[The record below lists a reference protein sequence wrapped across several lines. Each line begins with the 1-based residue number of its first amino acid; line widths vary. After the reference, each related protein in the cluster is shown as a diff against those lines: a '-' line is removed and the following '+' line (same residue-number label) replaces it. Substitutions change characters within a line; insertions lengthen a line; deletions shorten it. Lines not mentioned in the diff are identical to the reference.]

1 MIDDK
6 KRKFRVILEDCPVIA
21 AVKDET
27 GLKECL
33 YSESQIIF
41 LLFGDIC
48 SVGRYVEIAK
58 SAGKMVFVH
67 MDLINGLG
75 NKEVAVDFIRE
86 HTGVDGI
93 ISTKPQ
99 LVKRAK
105 ELGLFGILRI
115 FVIDSMAFGNIEKQC
130 ASLVPD
136 AVEILPGLMPK
147 IIKKLCSTVNVPIIA
162 GGLISDK
169 EDVMNALTAGAVAIS
184 VTNQRGLSFPK
195 MGKQKIMENT
205 NKCLQK

>member
-67 MDLINGLG
+67 MALINGLG

-184 VTNQRGLSFPK
+184 VTNQRVWF
-195 MGKQKIMENT
+195 M
-205 NKCLQK
+205 

>member
-75 NKEVAVDFIRE
+75 NKEVAVDFIRK

-105 ELGLFGILRI
+105 KLGLFGILRI

-169 EDVMNALTAGAVAIS
+169 EDVMNALNAGAVAIS
-184 VTNQRGLSFPK
+184 VTNQRVWF
-195 MGKQKIMENT
+195 M
-205 NKCLQK
+205 

>member
-1 MIDDK
+1 MMIDDK
-6 KRKFRVILEDCPVIA
+6 KRKFRIILEDCPVIA

-41 LLFGDIC
+41 LLFGDVC

-169 EDVMNALTAGAVAIS
+169 EDVMNALNAGAIAIS
-184 VTNQRGLSFPK
+184 VTNQRVWF
-195 MGKQKIMENT
+195 M
-205 NKCLQK
+205 

>member
-115 FVIDSMAFGNIEKQC
+115 FVIDSMAFGNIEKLC

-184 VTNQRGLSFPK
+184 VTNQRVWF
-195 MGKQKIMENT
+195 M
-205 NKCLQK
+205 

>member
-184 VTNQRGLSFPK
+184 VTNQRVWL
-195 MGKQKIMENT
+195 M
-205 NKCLQK
+205 

>member
-147 IIKKLCSTVNVPIIA
+147 IIKKLCSTVNVPVIA

-169 EDVMNALTAGAVAIS
+169 EDVMNALNAGAVAIS
-184 VTNQRGLSFPK
+184 VTNQRVWF
-195 MGKQKIMENT
+195 M
-205 NKCLQK
+205 

>member
-169 EDVMNALTAGAVAIS
+169 KDVMNALNAGAVAIS
-184 VTNQRGLSFPK
+184 VTNQRVWF
-195 MGKQKIMENT
+195 M
-205 NKCLQK
+205 

>member
-169 EDVMNALTAGAVAIS
+169 EDVMNALNAGAIAIS
-184 VTNQRGLSFPK
+184 VTNQRVWF
-195 MGKQKIMENT
+195 M
-205 NKCLQK
+205 

>member
-105 ELGLFGILRI
+105 KLGLFGILRI

-169 EDVMNALTAGAVAIS
+169 EDVMNALNAGAVAIS
-184 VTNQRGLSFPK
+184 VTNQRVWF
-195 MGKQKIMENT
+195 M
-205 NKCLQK
+205 

>member
-33 YSESQIIF
+33 YSENQIIF

-184 VTNQRGLSFPK
+184 VTNQRVWF
-195 MGKQKIMENT
+195 M
-205 NKCLQK
+205 

>member
-1 MIDDK
+1 MW
-6 KRKFRVILEDCPVIA
+6 R
-21 AVKDET
+21 
-27 GLKECL
+27 
-33 YSESQIIF
+33 SQKAP
-41 LLFGDIC
+41 G
-48 SVGRYVEIAK
+48 
-58 SAGKMVFVH
+58 
-67 MDLINGLG
+67 LINGLG

-169 EDVMNALTAGAVAIS
+169 EDVMNALNAGAVAIS
-184 VTNQRGLSFPK
+184 VTNQRVWF
-195 MGKQKIMENT
+195 M
-205 NKCLQK
+205 

>member
-6 KRKFRVILEDCPVIA
+6 KRKFRIILEDCPVIA

-147 IIKKLCSTVNVPIIA
+147 ILKQICKTSKVPVIA

-169 EDVMNALTAGAVAIS
+169 EDVMNALNAGAGAIS
-184 VTNQRGLSFPK
+184 VTNQRVWF
-195 MGKQKIMENT
+195 M
-205 NKCLQK
+205 

>member
-1 MIDDK
+1 MMIDDK
-6 KRKFRVILEDCPVIA
+6 KRKFRIILEDCPVIA

-58 SAGKMVFVH
+58 SVGKMVFVH

-169 EDVMNALTAGAVAIS
+169 EDVMNALNAGAVAIS
-184 VTNQRGLSFPK
+184 VTNQRVWF
-195 MGKQKIMENT
+195 M
-205 NKCLQK
+205 

>member
-130 ASLVPD
+130 APLVPD

-169 EDVMNALTAGAVAIS
+169 EDVMNALNAGAVAIS
-184 VTNQRGLSFPK
+184 VTNQRVWF
-195 MGKQKIMENT
+195 M
-205 NKCLQK
+205 

>member
-105 ELGLFGILRI
+105 ELGLFGVLRI

-184 VTNQRGLSFPK
+184 VTNQRVWF
-195 MGKQKIMENT
+195 M
-205 NKCLQK
+205 

>member
-1 MIDDK
+1 MRGKMMIDDK
-6 KRKFRVILEDCPVIA
+6 KRKFRIILEDCPVIA

-169 EDVMNALTAGAVAIS
+169 EDVMNALNAGAVAIS
-184 VTNQRGLSFPK
+184 VTNQRVWF
-195 MGKQKIMENT
+195 M
-205 NKCLQK
+205 

>member
-136 AVEILPGLMPK
+136 AVEILTGLMPK

-169 EDVMNALTAGAVAIS
+169 EYVMNALNAGAVAIS
-184 VTNQRGLSFPK
+184 VTNQRVWF
-195 MGKQKIMENT
+195 M
-205 NKCLQK
+205 

>member
-48 SVGRYVEIAK
+48 NVGRYVEIAK

-169 EDVMNALTAGAVAIS
+169 EDVMNALNAGAVAIS
-184 VTNQRGLSFPK
+184 VTNQRVWF
-195 MGKQKIMENT
+195 M
-205 NKCLQK
+205 

>member
-1 MIDDK
+1 MIKEEVQSDTGGLSGNC
-6 KRKFRVILEDCPVIA
+6 RG
-21 AVKDET
+21 KDET

-105 ELGLFGILRI
+105 ELGC
-115 FVIDSMAFGNIEKQC
+115 SE
-130 ASLVPD
+130 SL
-136 AVEILPGLMPK
+136 G
-147 IIKKLCSTVNVPIIA
+147 S
-162 GGLISDK
+162 S
-169 EDVMNALTAGAVAIS
+169 
-184 VTNQRGLSFPK
+184 
-195 MGKQKIMENT
+195 
-205 NKCLQK
+205 

>member
-58 SAGKMVFVH
+58 SAGKLVFVH

-169 EDVMNALTAGAVAIS
+169 EDVMNALNAGAVAIS
-184 VTNQRGLSFPK
+184 VTNQRVWF
-195 MGKQKIMENT
+195 M
-205 NKCLQK
+205 

>member
-184 VTNQRGLSFPK
+184 VANQRVWF
-195 MGKQKIMENT
+195 M
-205 NKCLQK
+205 

>member
-147 IIKKLCSTVNVPIIA
+147 IIKKLCSTVNVPLIA

-169 EDVMNALTAGAVAIS
+169 EDVMNALNAGAVAIS
-184 VTNQRGLSFPK
+184 VTNQRVWF
-195 MGKQKIMENT
+195 M
-205 NKCLQK
+205 

>member
-75 NKEVAVDFIRE
+75 NKEVAVNFIRE
-86 HTGVDGI
+86 HTEVDGI

-169 EDVMNALTAGAVAIS
+169 EDVMNALNAGAIAIS
-184 VTNQRGLSFPK
+184 VTNQRVWV
-195 MGKQKIMENT
+195 M
-205 NKCLQK
+205 

>member
-169 EDVMNALTAGAVAIS
+169 EDVMNALTVGAVAIS
-184 VTNQRGLSFPK
+184 VTNQRVWF
-195 MGKQKIMENT
+195 M
-205 NKCLQK
+205 

>member
-1 MIDDK
+1 MIDNK
-6 KRKFRVILEDCPVIA
+6 KRKFRIILEDCPVIA

-169 EDVMNALTAGAVAIS
+169 EDVMNALNAGAVAIS
-184 VTNQRGLSFPK
+184 VTNQRVWF
-195 MGKQKIMENT
+195 M
-205 NKCLQK
+205 

>member
-6 KRKFRVILEDCPVIA
+6 KRKFRIILEDCPVIA

-33 YSESQIIF
+33 YSERQIIF

-169 EDVMNALTAGAVAIS
+169 EDVMNALNAGAVAIS
-184 VTNQRGLSFPK
+184 VTNQRVWF
-195 MGKQKIMENT
+195 M
-205 NKCLQK
+205 

>member
-6 KRKFRVILEDCPVIA
+6 KRKFRIILEDCPVIA

-48 SVGRYVEIAK
+48 SVGRYVEIVK

-169 EDVMNALTAGAVAIS
+169 EDVMNALNAGAVAIS
-184 VTNQRGLSFPK
+184 VTNQRVWF
-195 MGKQKIMENT
+195 M
-205 NKCLQK
+205 

>member
-115 FVIDSMAFGNIEKQC
+115 FVIDSMSFGNIEKQC

-184 VTNQRGLSFPK
+184 VTNQRVWF
-195 MGKQKIMENT
+195 M
-205 NKCLQK
+205 

>member
-6 KRKFRVILEDCPVIA
+6 TRKFRIILEDCPVIA

-169 EDVMNALTAGAVAIS
+169 EDVMNALNAGAVAIS
-184 VTNQRGLSFPK
+184 VTNQRVWF
-195 MGKQKIMENT
+195 M
-205 NKCLQK
+205 

>member
-6 KRKFRVILEDCPVIA
+6 KRKFRIILEDCPVIA

-184 VTNQRGLSFPK
+184 VTNQRVWF
-195 MGKQKIMENT
+195 M
-205 NKCLQK
+205 